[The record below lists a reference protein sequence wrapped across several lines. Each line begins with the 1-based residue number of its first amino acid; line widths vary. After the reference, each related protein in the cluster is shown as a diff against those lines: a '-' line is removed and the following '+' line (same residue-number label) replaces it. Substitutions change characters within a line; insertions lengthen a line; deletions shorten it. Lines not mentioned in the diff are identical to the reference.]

1 MMRSFYSTHEH
12 IRLFIFG
19 TSEGWLAAIY
29 DLQQRAWI
37 DKGEWIHGTLREAKA
52 DLREKAMALLGTNLP
67 DLNWH

>member
-1 MMRSFYSTHEH
+1 
-12 IRLFIFG
+12 
-19 TSEGWLAAIY
+19 LAAIY

-52 DLREKAMALLGTNLP
+52 DLHEKAMALLGTNLP